1 MSKQGNPTLI
11 GSFVIG
17 AIAITVFTLLTVGN
31 LTFNA
36 KTYRCVLYFQG
47 SLHGLNIGAPVT
59 YRGVTIG
66 KVGKIAID
74 FNQQKNRYTI
84 PVYIDIQEQ
93 TGTGNTH
100 YQEAGFDTP
109 EEFFKNLIRRG
120 LRAKLKMSSIVTG
133 KLYIEFA
140 FAPETTAIFYGDQE
154 TQYIEIPTLP
164 SGLEQFTQTLE
175 NLPLRNMIDK
185 TVSAL
190 DSINHILSSKE
201 LKKTIPLFNTT
212 LTRVDK
218 LAAGLEKQ
226 VPGLAHDL
234 TKTLADISEL
244 TASTQRVIEK
254 TGANVSPLLS
264 QLQTSFVKMNDTLDR
279 LLTVADNLAQ
289 LTDSGSPLQYELQS
303 TLQDISTTARSVS
316 QLSDYLQ
323 RHPNALLTGRK
334 ETRQ

>member
-17 AIAITVFTLLTVGN
+17 AIAITVFALLTVGN
-31 LTFNA
+31 MTFNA

-47 SLHGLNIGAPVT
+47 SLHGLDIGAPVT

-74 FNQQKNRYTI
+74 FNQEKNRYTI

-93 TGTGNTH
+93 TGTNTTH

-109 EEFFKNLIRRG
+109 EKFFKNLIRRG

-140 FAPETTAIFYGDQE
+140 FAPETTARFYGEQQ
-154 TQYIEIPTLP
+154 QYIEIPTLP

-175 NLPLRNMIDK
+175 NLPLKDMIDK

-201 LKKTIPLFNTT
+201 LKKTIPLFNST
-212 LTRVDK
+212 LTRMDK

-244 TASTQRVIEK
+244 TSSTQRVIEK
-254 TGANVSPLLS
+254 TGANVSPLLK
-264 QLQTSFVKMNDTLDR
+264 QLQTSFVKMNDTLDK

-289 LTDSGSPLQYELQS
+289 LTDSGSPLHYELQA
-303 TLQDISTTARSVS
+303 TLQDIAKTARSVS